1 MVSAHRPPPENSRVS
16 LLPDAET
23 FRRLVDGST
32 TGFGPAAARMA
43 LAGIAAPYRLAVAAR
58 NAA

>member
-1 MVSAHRPPPENSRVS
+1 MS